1 MWLVFDVIKTT
12 QNLILYSK
20 FRVIYEKQKSFDV
33 LFQQKYKECGIHL
46 QMKLA
51 KANKSWT
58 TLTLSKRLYE
68 SSHI

>member
-1 MWLVFDVIKTT
+1 MK
-12 QNLILYSK
+12 SK
-20 FRVIYEKQKSFDV
+20 KSFDV

-58 TLTLSKRLYE
+58 TLTFV
-68 SSHI
+68 